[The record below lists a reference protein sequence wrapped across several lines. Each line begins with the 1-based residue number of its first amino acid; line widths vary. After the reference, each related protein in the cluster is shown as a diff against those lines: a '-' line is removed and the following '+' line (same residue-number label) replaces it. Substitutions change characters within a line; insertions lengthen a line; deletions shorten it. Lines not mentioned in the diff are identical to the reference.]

1 MSDVNASEPRAD
13 NKKSDPQ
20 NRDVRFVCDRQR
32 RNVFL
37 QDVIVTM
44 MSSALEKLRIMSYEK
59 DMKKK
64 NFVAYNPMQF
74 AYLNTSASAQ
84 FKLFLELICYLMK
97 QCDQD
102 FVVDKYDDPNTSVN
116 KLILSLKSMGF
127 PLDYPASKL
136 KLGYGE
142 AACEAI
148 DFLCDKALE
157 ARNFTWTRPT
167 YPKED
172 FADEA
177 EVDVD
182 AEVETNDDIN
192 VEDDE
197 DLYSNAVNKVESV
210 EESQQ
215 QMINSEVDP
224 LLWKAELERVGPK
237 LRVQAKDAA
246 GQEWH
251 SHIERARKQETIM
264 KDIVPDTAGQ
274 LKHIRQLLVETLQ
287 RMESKEKA
295 INTQF
300 EQTRQEYHQLKERL
314 ISLTERCREESQNVD
329 LMTKEHADIT
339 EQLRDTKTII
349 DERGSKLTDTT
360 PLVDIKRALKT
371 LQTEIQDFDL
381 KVGVVS
387 HTLLQAKSKQLIR
400 ASRQKKREWDEP
412 VEYDQSDE
420 DST

>member
-1 MSDVNASEPRAD
+1 MSDANTADSRVENKRAD
-13 NKKSDPQ
+13 AP
-20 NRDVRFVCDRQR
+20 NRD
-32 RNVFL
+32 
-37 QDVIVTM
+37 DVVVTL
-44 MSSALEKLRIMSYEK
+44 MSTALEKLRIMSYEK
-59 DMKKK
+59 DIKRKS
-64 NFVAYNPMQF
+64 FVSYCPIQF
-74 AYLNTSASAQ
+74 AYLTTSASVQ
-84 FKLFLELICYLMK
+84 FKMFLELICYLMK
-97 QCDQD
+97 QSDQD

-127 PLDYPASKL
+127 PLDFPASKL

-142 AACEAI
+142 AVCAAI

-182 AEVETNDDIN
+182 AEVETTDEID

-197 DLYSNAVNKVESV
+197 DLYSNVVNKVESR

-215 QMINSEVDP
+215 QMIISEVDP
-224 LLWKAELERVGPK
+224 LLWKAELERVGPR
-237 LRVQAKDAA
+237 LRIQAKDAS

-251 SHIERARKQETIM
+251 SHIERARKQETIIQ
-264 KDIVPDTAGQ
+264 DIVPEATGQ
-274 LKHIRQLLVETLQ
+274 LKQIRQLLVETLQ

-295 INTQF
+295 INIQF
-300 EQTRQEYHQLKERL
+300 EQTREEYHQLKERL
-314 ISLTERCREESQNVD
+314 IAMTERCRQESQNVNV
-329 LMTKEHADIT
+329 MTKEHADIT

-349 DERGSKLTDTT
+349 DERGNKLTDTT
-360 PLVDIKRALKT
+360 PLVDIKRALKA

-387 HTLLQAKSKQLIR
+387 HTLLQAKSKQLTR

-412 VEYDQSDE
+412 VEYEQSDE
-420 DST
+420 DSS